1 MMIQHFLISF
11 VLIYSLGMYSRF
23 APAHLAQETSDEG
36 QIRQMLN
43 DYIVGWR
50 EADGERL
57 ARVFAA
63 KEGRVMWI
71 SKQSGKEILSSM
83 TFGEI
88 LQRENKPQPHYGLD
102 WEVLDLDIV
111 DGRLAVAKLH
121 ISRAGGSYID
131 FLVCHKIAG
140 EWRIVNKTF
149 VVR

>member
-50 EADGERL
+50 EADGKRL
-57 ARVFAA
+57 ARVFAT

-71 SKQSGKEILSSM
+71 SEQSEKETLHSM

-88 LQRENKPQPHYGLD
+88 LQRENKPQPLYGLD

-111 DGRLAVAKLH
+111 DGTLAVAKLH
-121 ISRAGGSYID
+121 ISRKGGS
-131 FLVCHKIAG
+131 
-140 EWRIVNKTF
+140 
-149 VVR
+149 